1 MTSLA
6 TGDAWRGT
14 AGRVERDEVGDA
26 SPGIFILGGS
36 DTGEIMEIGDGI
48 GIDFKTSGVGV
59 GVGVTGVRVG
69 MTKGMEVE
77 VEISSSAAAGT
88 TC

>member
-14 AGRVERDEVGDA
+14 AGRVETDEVGDA
-26 SPGIFILGGS
+26 GPGIFILGGS
-36 DTGEIMEIGDGI
+36 VAGEITEIGDGT
-48 GIDFKTSGVGV
+48 GMDFKTVGL
-59 GVGVTGVRVG
+59 GVTGVRVG
-69 MTKGMEVE
+69 MTKEEEVE
-77 VEISSSAAAGT
+77 VERGSSAAAGT